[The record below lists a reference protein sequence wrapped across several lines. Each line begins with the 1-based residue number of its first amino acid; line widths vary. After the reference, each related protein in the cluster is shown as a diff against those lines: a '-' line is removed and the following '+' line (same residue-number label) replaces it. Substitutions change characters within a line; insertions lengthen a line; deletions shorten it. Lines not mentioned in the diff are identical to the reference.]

1 MRDKLRLM
9 GAVAALVML
18 MTGCSG
24 IPLDGVVRAGQP
36 VDPGDNPPPVFLP
49 SRPQKNAGPE
59 TILRG
64 FIDAASS
71 PENKYAIA
79 REFLTPDYS
88 DTWNPDAGVTID
100 NGAARPTIALND
112 ASMQLSVS
120 PVAEVDESGVFTEV
134 ESAAPVFLRYDFA
147 KVAGQ
152 WRISTA
158 PNGIVIDQSTFSQV
172 FSERALY
179 FFDPSFTYLV
189 PDLRWYPR
197 GPSAPT
203 RIVKGIIAGPSPWL
217 AGAVATAFPAGTNLT
232 ADAVQVVARDAKV
245 DLTSEAL
252 GADRVTLQRMR
263 AQLVNSLPTGL
274 TVTIAVNQNSQEI
287 ADLGMAAPIVNPR
300 VDARALILRD
310 GRFGFLAATGD
321 DLTLIP
327 GISEPVA
334 ALNPTAV
341 TLAPGQAAAAV
352 LAPGGV
358 YGVSAGDAPR
368 LLDPRQ
374 GLVAPSI
381 DGIGFVWSLPS
392 DRPTELFV
400 YTPAGEA
407 TAVPTSWPEATS
419 IHSLRVSRDGT
430 RLVALLTSGSD
441 TRLVVAAVKRDKG
454 IPVGLGEPV
463 ELASFEGT
471 PLDATWVDDV
481 TVASLTRSPSG
492 EERIL
497 AQKIGGVRTPLA
509 SAPES
514 VSITGGNTLRELRS
528 LSATGRLEIQRG
540 VGWQARIEGVKLI
553 ATQQGIIG

>member
-1 MRDKLRLM
+1 VRNKLRLM
-9 GAVAALVML
+9 SAVAALVML

-152 WRISTA
+152 WRISAA

-263 AQLVNSLPTGL
+263 AQLVNSLPAGL

-287 ADLGMAAPIVNPR
+287 ADLGMEAPIVNPR

-381 DGIGFVWSLPS
+381 DGIGFVLSVPS

-430 RLVALLTSGSD
+430 RLVALLISGSD

-463 ELASFEGT
+463 ELASLEGT

-540 VGWQARIEGVKLI
+540 VGWQARIEGVRLI